1 MYVGNEGPVLA
12 NVFCTGNLYTHGGNA
27 THYFKTTLL
36 QNSKEKTALSKLV
49 GVNWC
54 DIHKE
59 WYK

>member
-1 MYVGNEGPVLA
+1 M
-12 NVFCTGNLYTHGGNA
+12 FSHGENA

-49 GVNWC
+49 GVKWC

-59 WYK
+59 WYKKDRKT